1 MMCACGV
8 YMIVCICMICVR
20 GRTMGQDMQGHVY
33 VCAQSCLTLCKPM
46 ECSLPGSSVRGI
58 FQARNTG
65 VDLPFPS
72 PGHLPDPGIEPMSL
86 EFSALEGRFF
96 TTCTTWDM
104 HRCLNL
110 LKV

>member
-1 MMCACGV
+1 MYA
-8 YMIVCICMICVR
+8 R
-20 GRTMGQDMQGHVY
+20 
-33 VCAQSCLTLCKPM
+33 SLLCPTIALDY
-46 ECSLPGSSVRGI
+46 SLPGSSANGI